1 MSQPDL
7 PQAWPPPPIT
17 AEPPPL
23 RPRRTGM
30 LVLAIGI
37 VVALVAGMAAFAIT
51 RGESAEAQPLV
62 LAFTDGDE
70 RTYEIHQTMDARIS
84 SPAFGDEPIRMDLTQ
99 VLGWK
104 VLSVDADG
112 VATIEVTVSE
122 LHGNLNGDE
131 IPAGPIPPIEV
142 EIAPDGRILSAGG
155 LSLGGAGLPQ
165 GFGFPGMEQLTPI
178 LPDEGDEV
186 AVGATWEKVFSQ
198 AFPFGEGTIEFTASS
213 VYERNEIVNGR
224 EAAVI
229 VTDMAVPLDLTL
241 SFAELLEALGP
252 ELAGATG
259 SEDLDALGDA
269 AIDVGGQ
276 GTVTQTSSVD
286 LQAEELLAMQ
296 SRGRFDVSMAFSGIP
311 GLDGSSADIG
321 FTGTFTQDL
330 ELR

>member
-7 PQAWPPPPIT
+7 PQAWPQPPIA
-17 AEPPPL
+17 AEPSPP

-37 VVALVAGMAAFAIT
+37 VLALVAGMAAFAIT
-51 RGESAEAQPLV
+51 RGDSAEAQPLF
-62 LAFTDGDE
+62 LAFTEGDE
-70 RTYEIHQTMDARIS
+70 RTYEIHQTMDAQLS
-84 SPAFGDEPIRMDLTQ
+84 SLAFGDEPIRVDVRQ

-122 LHGNLNGDE
+122 LRGSLNGNE
-131 IPAGPIPPIEV
+131 IPAGPVPPIEV

-155 LSLGGAGLPQ
+155 LSLGGTGLPE
-165 GFGFPGMEQLTPI
+165 GFGFPGQLTPI

-186 AVGATWEKVFSQ
+186 AVGDTWEKVFSQ
-198 AFPFGEGTIEFTASS
+198 PFPFGEGTIEFTASS
-213 VYERNEIVNGR
+213 VYERNETVNGR

-229 VTDMAVPLDLTL
+229 VTDMTVPLDLTL

-259 SEDLDALGDA
+259 SEDLDALADA
-269 AIDVGGQ
+269 AIDVGGR

-286 LQAEELLAMQ
+286 LRARELLAMQ
-296 SRGRFDVSMAFSGIP
+296 SRGRFDVSMAFSGVP

-321 FTGTFTQDL
+321 LAGTFTQDL